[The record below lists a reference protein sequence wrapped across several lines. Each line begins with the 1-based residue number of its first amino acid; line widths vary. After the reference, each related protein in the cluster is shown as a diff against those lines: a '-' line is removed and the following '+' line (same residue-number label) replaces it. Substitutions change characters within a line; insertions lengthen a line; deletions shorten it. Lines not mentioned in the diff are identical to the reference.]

1 MTMLQAVDCDNLKLT
16 RNQSLVLS
24 VLQSSDQPLS
34 AYRILDRL
42 RDEGFKA
49 PLQVYRALEKLLE
62 AGRIHRLESL
72 NAFVICCHSKH
83 GQIHPRITAFEI
95 CQTCGKVNEFHDTKI
110 EDALASHARSSGFKI
125 RATTIEVHGLCACCD

>member
-1 MTMLQAVDCDNLKLT
+1 MQHTFYLDDLKLT

-49 PLQVYRALEKLLE
+49 PLQVYRALKKLIE

-72 NAFVICCHSKH
+72 NAFVICNHSRH
-83 GQIHPRITAFEI
+83 GQIHPRITAFQI
-95 CQTCGKVNEFHDTKI
+95 CEACGKVDEFHREEV
-110 EDALASHARSSGFKI
+110 EDALAVHARSSGFKT
-125 RATTIEVHGLCACCD
+125 RSTTIEVYGLCACCD